1 MSTPHRAVNGRASSV
16 GVDFGIVTF
25 LEDELRAVLAYIPPY
40 DTTRGRRIYNR
51 CRLETSTGETYE
63 IAVVRALEFGNS
75 EAIEV
80 VRDLLEELSP
90 RWLLSVGIA
99 GGVGSA
105 DLDLGD
111 VVVSSRIADFTA
123 EVALAS
129 GERTYA
135 VGGGPIAQEA
145 AIIIAN
151 LPALEPEIAGWNVL
165 RAPRPSSASA
175 RVPRVAV
182 GLIASSDRLIRD
194 EAVIDTWRKQA
205 RGLRAVEMEAAGIYR
220 VASTRNIP
228 FVAIRGVSDIV
239 GKSHKSDD
247 WREYACHAAASFTAA
262 FLRTR
267 PIEPRATRL
276 EPSTPAP
283 AAFDG
288 PLSPRADAPF
298 HVRRLELTDLRGFD
312 QLILPLPPPPADAG
326 QWLVFL
332 GANGVGKTSL
342 LRALALSLS
351 SDEVVQALLGRLG
364 LGAPMVRLR
373 ATSATI
379 LIECPDGYLPRLV
392 LGAGETGDRLD
403 ERGSGEVPP
412 PFVVAYGCRRGS
424 ALGGASREVNA
435 TSPLSAVETLFD
447 EGAGLV
453 HAETWL
459 KERKLA
465 ATLAPGSAE
474 DAFFT
479 AVIATMIEML
489 PGVRAIQVGAEA
501 IEIEGPGIG
510 RIPLAALS
518 DGYLTTAGWIL
529 DMIARWAEDAKR
541 RGIALDGSFRERMT
555 GVAIVDEIDLH
566 LHPRWQRDVVT
577 SVRELFPR
585 MSFVVTTHNPLTI
598 LGART
603 GEIHVLK
610 RDEAKGRIE
619 VLQRDLPPGAGAE
632 RILTGEW
639 FELASTL
646 DDETLTLLEEHRQL
660 LRAGKVDDPGTKQ
673 LAAELTERLG
683 SYAATSI
690 ERLAQSAA
698 AQVLDEEGRNLSAKD
713 REEAQAK
720 IADLLRN
727 SRKPPN
733 PAKNRRTKRRSG

>member
-1 MSTPHRAVNGRASSV
+1 MSTPHRAVNGRASSA

-40 DTTRGRRIYNR
+40 DTMKGRRIYNR

-63 IAVVRALEFGNS
+63 IAVVRALEIGNS

-90 RWLLSVGIA
+90 RWLLVVGIA
-99 GGVGSA
+99 AGIGSA

-123 EVALAS
+123 EVASAS
-129 GERTYA
+129 AERSYA

-151 LPALEPEIAGWNVL
+151 LPALEPAIGGWNEL
-165 RAPRPSSASA
+165 RVPRPSSASD
-175 RVPRVAV
+175 RLPRVTV
-182 GLIASSDRLIRD
+182 GAIASSDRVVGDVALMD
-194 EAVIDTWRKQA
+194 EWRSQV
-205 RGLRAVEMEAAGIYR
+205 RGLRVFEMESAGAYR

-228 FVAIRGVSDIV
+228 FVAIRGISDII
-239 GKSHKSDD
+239 GKPHKSYD
-247 WREYACHAAASFTAA
+247 WYDYAAHAAASFTAA

-267 PIEPRATRL
+267 PIEPRARR
-276 EPSTPAP
+276 EPSAPAP
-283 AAFDG
+283 APDG

-298 HVRRLELTDLRGFD
+298 HVRKVELTAIRGFD
-312 QLILPLPPPPADAG
+312 KLVLPIPTPPTDSG

-342 LRALALSLS
+342 LRALALALS

-373 ATSATI
+373 ATSANI
-379 LIECPDGYLPRLV
+379 LLECPEGYLPLLK

-403 ERGSGEVPP
+403 ERGSGEVVT

-465 ATLAPGSAE
+465 ATLAAGSAE
-474 DAFFT
+474 EAFFS
-479 AVIATMIEML
+479 AVRTTLIEML
-489 PGVRAIQVGAEA
+489 PGVKAIHVGAEA

-541 RGIALDGSFRERMT
+541 RGIVLDGSFRERMT

-566 LHPRWQRDVVT
+566 LHPRWQRDVIT
-577 SVRELFPR
+577 SVRGLFPR

-598 LGART
+598 LGARN
-603 GEIHVLK
+603 GEIHVLT
-610 RDEAKGRIE
+610 RDEATGRIK

-632 RILTGEW
+632 QILTGEW

-660 LRAGKVDDPGTKQ
+660 LRTGAEDEPRAKDLEGT
-673 LAAELTERLG
+673 LTDRLG

-698 AQVLDEEGRNLSAKD
+698 AQVLDEEARMLSAKD
-713 REEAQAK
+713 REEARAK
-720 IADLLRN
+720 IADLLRS
-727 SRKPPN
+727 SRKPQT
-733 PAKNRRTKRRSG
+733 PAKNHRTKRRSG